1 MHSSWPGVDSR
12 TCQPIQGIHGRGCSA
27 SPSGPCST
35 ASEVTSGD
43 GHKTATTPCDMSN
56 GGSGPNSCP
65 IARWLRPGRSE
76 CVTRACHI
84 VPSSRHDVQPF
95 LAYQSRCGTYVA
107 EPKTAGR
114 SLARRAEKASDLGG
128 DTGNRTPDLLL
139 ANSRLSQRV
148 LSLSAH
154 APQLAVFGIGSCRVR
169 CRTYLEYESLIP
181 EPLRGLPEFQAD
193 NWIMSFASVTA
204 AGTFSMMMRLPL
216 VNALARVQN

>member
-1 MHSSWPGVDSR
+1 MSTSSGSCSAASTRRTPRTSWPMHSSWPGVDSR

-139 ANSRLSQRV
+139 AKTRPSRRLR
-148 LSLSAH
+148 SLSTCS
-154 APQLAVFGIGSCRVR
+154 APLVGMMRGWRWGR
-169 CRTYLEYESLIP
+169 CRTFLEYGCGHPRALGVLSIAA
-181 EPLRGLPEFQAD
+181 PL
-193 NWIMSFASVTA
+193 S
-204 AGTFSMMMRLPL
+204 
-216 VNALARVQN
+216 